1 MNIYIK
7 TYGCQMN
14 ERDSDAAAAMLAADG
29 HTIVDSED
37 QADLILLN
45 TCSVR
50 DQAERKAIGK
60 LGILKRLKEEHPH
73 LLFGIM
79 GCMAQRCGEE
89 LLKTVPHLNF
99 VVGTD
104 RIHELPEIVASLPAP
119 RKIAATG
126 HDNLNDVDGIDA
138 HLRRSFSDFITIMRG
153 CNRFCSYCIVPY
165 VRGRER
171 SRSPESIL
179 EEARKLAETGV
190 KEIMLLGQNVAAYGI
205 DGIHFPDTVS
215 PFADL
220 LENLAK
226 IDGIRRIRF
235 TSPHPAF
242 FNTRLIDAIAKTPK
256 VCKSVHLPLQ
266 SGSDWILKAMN
277 RPYTAEQYL
286 HIVDSLKEKCG
297 EIAFSTD
304 IIVGFPGETDA
315 DFEATRAV
323 LKRVA
328 YDNAFIFKYS
338 PRKGTKAAEQMAD
351 DVPQSVK
358 EERNRILL
366 EDLAECSE
374 RANLPFVGRTIEVLA
389 EGVSKRN
396 AARWC
401 GRSDLNKLV
410 VFEPDGLIR
419 PGDLVPVRI
428 DHATAMTLFGK
439 LVR

>member
-89 LLKTVPHLNF
+89 LLKTVPQLNF

-153 CNRFCSYCIVPY
+153 CNRYCSYCIVPY

-179 EEARKLAETGV
+179 EEARKLAEAGV

-220 LENLAK
+220 LEKLAE

-266 SGSDWILKAMN
+266 SGSDRILKAMN

-304 IIVGFPGETDA
+304 IIVGFPGETGA

-410 VFEPDGLIR
+410 VFEPDGQIR